1 MLIAGVIEASL
12 KQMLRLNPEAQQQL
26 LPLAGKVLGIHIEG
40 LDQELYFIAHTQG
53 VDVFSAYEGKPDAMI
68 IGTPAQLANLSRP
81 DAGSRLLAGEARI
94 EGDNATAQAFS
105 ALISPMS
112 IDWEELLAQNI
123 GDIPAHQAGRL
134 LRGSLNWIMSTH
146 GKLHEDIGEYLQEE
160 IRLLPSRNEIEAFMD
175 DVSKTRSDADRLEAR
190 IQRLEKE
197 QHQ

>member
-26 LPLAGKVLGIHIEG
+26 PPLNGKVLGIHIEG
-40 LDQELYFIAHTQG
+40 LDQELYFIAHRQG
-53 VDVFSAYEGKPDAMI
+53 VDVFSVYEGKPDAMI
-68 IGTPAQLANLSRP
+68 IGTPAQLASLSRP

-105 ALISPMS
+105 KLISPMS
-112 IDWEELLAQNI
+112 IDWEEVLARNI

-134 LRGSLNWIMSTH
+134 FRGSLNWIMGTR

-160 IRLLPSRNEIEAFMD
+160 TGLLPSRNEIEAFMD
-175 DVSKTRSDADRLEAR
+175 DVSSTRSDADRLEAR